1 MEPLSQY
8 TNPSI
13 VPLPTICRID
23 CGAVAPCGRDCGW
36 EGAECPC
43 GPGAVILR
51 LGGGADCG
59 TDWAATLPQA
69 KDIAQTSSRR
79 EALSG
84 IRILGADPGRPSGVS
99 FIARLLR
106 KAFVAISCD

>member
-1 MEPLSQY
+1 MEPVSQY

-23 CGAVAPCGRDCGW
+23 CGAVA
-36 EGAECPC
+36 PC